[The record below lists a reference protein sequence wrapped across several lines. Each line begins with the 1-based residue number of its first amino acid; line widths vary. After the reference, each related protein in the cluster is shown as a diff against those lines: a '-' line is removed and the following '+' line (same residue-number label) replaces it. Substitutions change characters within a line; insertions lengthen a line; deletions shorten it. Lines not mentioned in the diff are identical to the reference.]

1 MLCIVSDALVE
12 AIVKVP
18 TCLYSSITLNRFGS
32 DLPGSLIDAISVS
45 RTQEIE
51 DGYTKE
57 KDLSSKWIPRK
68 LQQR

>member
-1 MLCIVSDALVE
+1 MLCIIRDALVK

-32 DLPGSLIDAISVS
+32 DLLGSLVDAISVS

-51 DGYTKE
+51 GGFTKE
-57 KDLSSKWIPRK
+57 KDLSRKWIPRK
-68 LQQR
+68 LLQR